1 MFHPLYLYVTKNNK
15 WNAMTKISRKHQN
28 PFDNYIFTLM
38 DIMIFLKKTIIMI
51 NIHKRLKTFINTISI
66 LDVQK
71 VKKSGISNFETNV
84 FNVLIKLSLL
94 LKALST

>member
-1 MFHPLYLYVTKNNK
+1 
-15 WNAMTKISRKHQN
+15 
-28 PFDNYIFTLM
+28 
-38 DIMIFLKKTIIMI
+38 MI

>member
-1 MFHPLYLYVTKNNK
+1 
-15 WNAMTKISRKHQN
+15 
-28 PFDNYIFTLM
+28 
-38 DIMIFLKKTIIMI
+38 MI

-71 VKKSGISNFETNV
+71 VKKKSGISNFETNV